1 MYIVA
6 NITKENIANFMSTLK
21 PESLAIFEDY
31 FRDLH
36 SKEIIENFPLPAV
49 PDDERVQLNE
59 FLEAG
64 CYDYK

>member
-1 MYIVA
+1 MYITA
-6 NITKENIANFMSTLK
+6 SITKENIANFMSTLK

-36 SKEIIENFPLPAV
+36 SKEVLESFPLPAV
-49 PDDERVQLNE
+49 ADGERVHLNE

-64 CYDYK
+64 CYDY